1 MNYNTNISIK
11 KSYTPW
17 LFVTVMAI
25 LMSCSQSNIS
35 KSLEM
40 AEHIINESPDSTLSI
55 LREIDNDALK
65 DNQLKALYGLL
76 YTSANIKKQKVPDND
91 SLIDYSIQ
99 FFENNNDSYHLAD
112 SYYYKGMMCYAKK
125 QLEVSAHYLKK
136 AESLSIKYGYS
147 RITNKIYERLS
158 YLNYIT
164 DNKALTL
171 EYSKKYL
178 NSSIEL
184 KDRTLISRAFVMVA
198 SSYAA
203 VNLSDSAYYYLESGL
218 RYIDGVD
225 SVLKADILVDVGE
238 MYYEKGD
245 LDLSEN
251 NALQSDSI
259 HPNPHAKMLL
269 GKIEYQRGDRIKAKK
284 YWDHALSIN
293 DVKVKKELYKIVA
306 NYYAETGNY
315 DDAYVISLKLDSLND
330 TINISSK
337 TVQELQLKYD
347 RAKSES
353 ELYQK
358 ILYALVIAFLASI
371 GLLTF
376 LRFHQRRVRSY
387 NSTINTL
394 TNKNE
399 TYKSEIESFSEK
411 VNMYQHEIGLYVSK
425 VSNYEEE
432 ISKNI
437 EKIKLLKTSDRSKQ
451 KEIDELK
458 DNISTLYK
466 SIMSELQKGNTIY
479 ETIKNRKPIVHYS
492 DEDLN
497 SLVDFYKIINNK
509 VFSGWLE
516 RYTPLS
522 VRQYVFLILEDLG
535 YDDYDIADVLGVS
548 DTTVRS
554 TRSRIKKKAR
564 L

>member
-1 MNYNTNISIK
+1 MKIFRLIWFLPIS
-11 KSYTPW
+11 
-17 LFVTVMAI
+17 LFIV
-25 LMSCSQSNIS
+25 SCSQNEICS
-35 KSLEM
+35 SLKT
-40 AEHIINESPDSTLSI
+40 AEDIINDNPDSTLSI

-330 TINISSK
+330 TINKNSK
-337 TVQELQLKYD
+337 TVQELQLKFD
-347 RAKSES
+347 RVKSES

-358 ILYALVIAFLASI
+358 LLYALIFAFLASI
-371 GLLTF
+371 ALFVF
-376 LRFHQRRVRSY
+376 LRYHQRKVRLY
-387 NSTINTL
+387 NGTINSL
-394 TNKNE
+394 TNKND

-411 VNMYQHEIGLYVSK
+411 VSMYQHEIGLYVSK
-425 VSNYEEE
+425 ISNYEEE
-432 ISKNI
+432 INKNI

-466 SIMSELQKGNTIY
+466 SIMSELQKGYTIY
-479 ETIKNRKPIVHYS
+479 EIIKNKKPIVHYS

-509 VFSGWLE
+509 VFSSWIE

-535 YDDYDIADVLGVS
+535 YDDYDVADVLGVS

>member
-1 MNYNTNISIK
+1 MKIFRLIWFLPIS
-11 KSYTPW
+11 
-17 LFVTVMAI
+17 LFIV
-25 LMSCSQSNIS
+25 SCSQNEICS
-35 KSLEM
+35 SLKT
-40 AEHIINESPDSTLSI
+40 AEDIINDNPDSTLSI

-437 EKIKLLKTSDRSKQ
+437 EKLKLLKTSDRSKQ

-458 DNISTLYK
+458 DNISTFYK
-466 SIMSELQKGNTIY
+466 SIMSELQKGYTIY
-479 ETIKNRKPIVHYS
+479 EIIKNRKPIVHYS

>member
-1 MNYNTNISIK
+1 MQTNNNIAMKISRLIWFLPI
-11 KSYTPW
+11 S
-17 LFVTVMAI
+17 LFIV
-25 LMSCSQSNIS
+25 SCSQNEICS
-35 KSLEM
+35 SLKT
-40 AEHIINESPDSTLSI
+40 AEDIINDNPDSTLSI
-55 LREIDNDALK
+55 LREIDYEALK
-65 DNQLKALYGLL
+65 DNHLKALYGLL

-136 AESLSIKYGYS
+136 AESLSIEFGYS
-147 RITNKIYERLS
+147 WITNKIYERLI

-171 EYSKKYL
+171 EYSKKFL
-178 NSSIEL
+178 ESSFEL
-184 KDRTLISRAFVMVA
+184 KDRVLISRAFVMVA
-198 SSYAA
+198 SSYSA
-203 VNLSDSAYYYLESGL
+203 VNLSDSAYFYLKSGL
-218 RYIDGVD
+218 RYIDDVN
-225 SVLKADILVDVGE
+225 SILKADILVDIGE

-245 LDLSEN
+245 MDLSEN

-269 GKIEYQRGDRIKAKK
+269 GKIEYQRGDRLKAKE
-284 YWDHALSIN
+284 YWDHALSTN
-293 DVKVKKELYKIVA
+293 DVKIKKDLYKIIA
-306 NYYAETGNY
+306 NYYAEVGNY
-315 DDAYVISLKLDSLND
+315 DDAYIISLKLDSLND
-330 TINISSK
+330 TINKSSK

-358 ILYALVIAFLASI
+358 ILYALVFAFLASAA
-371 GLLTF
+371 LF
-376 LRFHQRRVRSY
+376 VSFRYHQKRVRSY
-387 NSTINTL
+387 NSTIETL
-394 TNKNE
+394 TNNND
-399 TYKSEIESFSEK
+399 TYKSEIENFTEK

-509 VFSGWLE
+509 VFTGWLE

>member
-1 MNYNTNISIK
+1 MQTNNNIAMKISRLIWFLPI
-11 KSYTPW
+11 S
-17 LFVTVMAI
+17 LFIV
-25 LMSCSQSNIS
+25 SCSQNEICS
-35 KSLEM
+35 SLKT
-40 AEHIINESPDSTLSI
+40 AEDIINDNPDSTLSI
-55 LREIDNDALK
+55 LREIDYEALK
-65 DNQLKALYGLL
+65 DNHLKALYGLL

-136 AESLSIKYGYS
+136 AESLSIEFGYS
-147 RITNKIYERLS
+147 WITNKIYERLI

-171 EYSKKYL
+171 EYSKKFL
-178 NSSIEL
+178 ESSFEL
-184 KDRTLISRAFVMVA
+184 KDRVLISRAFVMVA
-198 SSYAA
+198 SSYSA
-203 VNLSDSAYYYLESGL
+203 VNLSDSAYFYLKSGL
-218 RYIDGVD
+218 HYIDDVN
-225 SVLKADILVDVGE
+225 SILKADILVDIGE

-245 LDLSEN
+245 MDLSEN

-269 GKIEYQRGDRIKAKK
+269 GKIEYQRGDRLKAKE
-284 YWDHALSIN
+284 YWDHALSTN
-293 DVKVKKELYKIVA
+293 DVKIKKDLYKIIA
-306 NYYAETGNY
+306 NYYAEVGNY
-315 DDAYVISLKLDSLND
+315 DDAYIISLKLDSLND
-330 TINISSK
+330 TINKSSK

-358 ILYALVIAFLASI
+358 ILYALVFAFLASAA
-371 GLLTF
+371 LF
-376 LRFHQRRVRSY
+376 VSFRYHQKRVRSY
-387 NSTINTL
+387 NSTIETL
-394 TNKNE
+394 TNNND
-399 TYKSEIESFSEK
+399 TYKSEIENFTEK

-509 VFSGWLE
+509 VFTGWLE

>member
-1 MNYNTNISIK
+1 MTMFRLIWFLSIS
-11 KSYTPW
+11 
-17 LFVTVMAI
+17 LFMV
-25 LMSCSQSNIS
+25 SCSQNEVCY
-35 KSLEM
+35 SLKT
-40 AEHIINESPDSTLSI
+40 AEDIIDDNPDSTLSI
-55 LREIDNDALK
+55 LREIDYDALK

-91 SLIDYSIQ
+91 SILDYSIKI
-99 FFENNNDSYHLAD
+99 FVNNNDSYHLAD
-112 SYYYKGMMCYAKK
+112 SYYYKGMMSYVKK
-125 QLEVSAHYLKK
+125 QFEVSAQYLKK
-136 AESLSIKYGYS
+136 AESLSIEDGYS

-171 EYSKKYL
+171 EYSKKFL
-178 NSSIEL
+178 DSSFEL

-218 RYIDGVD
+218 KYINDVD

-238 MYYEKGD
+238 MYYEEGEIDMSK
-245 LDLSEN
+245 N
-251 NALQSDSI
+251 NALQSDFI

-269 GKIEYQRGDRIKAKK
+269 GKIEYLRGDTIRAKE

-293 DVKVKKELYKIVA
+293 DVKIKKELYKMVA
-306 NYYAETGNY
+306 NYYAEVGNY
-315 DDAYVISLKLDSLND
+315 NDAYTISLKLDSLND
-330 TINISSK
+330 TINKSSK
-337 TVQELQLKYD
+337 TVQELQLKFD

-358 ILYALVIAFLASI
+358 ILYTLIIAFLASI
-371 GLLTF
+371 VLLVF
-376 LRFHQRRVRSY
+376 LRFHQRTVRSY

-437 EKIKLLKTSDRSKQ
+437 EKIKMLKTSDRSKQ

-458 DNISTLYK
+458 DSISTLYK
-466 SIMSELQKGNTIY
+466 SIMSELQKGHTIY
-479 ETIKNRKPIVHYS
+479 EVIKNKKPIIHYS

-497 SLVDFYKIINNK
+497 SLVDFYKIINIK
-509 VFSGWLE
+509 VFSSWLE

-535 YDDYDIADVLGVS
+535 YDDYDVADVLGVS

-554 TRSRIKKKAR
+554 TRSRIKKKTR

>member
-1 MNYNTNISIK
+1 MQTNNNIAMKIFRLIWFL
-11 KSYTPW
+11 PIF
-17 LFVTVMAI
+17 LFIV
-25 LMSCSQSNIS
+25 SCSQNEICS
-35 KSLEM
+35 SLKT
-40 AEHIINESPDSTLSI
+40 AEDIINDNPDSTLSI

-251 NALQSDSI
+251 KALQSDSI

-458 DNISTLYK
+458 DNISTFYK
-466 SIMSELQKGNTIY
+466 SIMSELQKGYTIY
-479 ETIKNRKPIVHYS
+479 EIIKNRKPIVHYS

>member
-1 MNYNTNISIK
+1 MTMFRLIWFLPIS
-11 KSYTPW
+11 
-17 LFVTVMAI
+17 LFMV
-25 LMSCSQSNIS
+25 SCSQNEVCY
-35 KSLEM
+35 SLKT
-40 AEHIINESPDSTLSI
+40 AEDIINDNPDSTLSI
-55 LREIDNDALK
+55 LREIDYEALK
-65 DNQLKALYGLL
+65 DNHLKALYGLL

-91 SLIDYSIQ
+91 SIIDYSIKI
-99 FFENNNDSYHLAD
+99 FDDNNDSYHLAD
-112 SYYYKGMMCYAKK
+112 SYYYKGMMSYVKK
-125 QLEVSAHYLKK
+125 QFEVSAQYLKK
-136 AESLSIKYGYS
+136 AESLSIENGYS

-171 EYSKKYL
+171 EYSKKFL
-178 NSSIEL
+178 DSSFEL

-198 SSYAA
+198 SSYSA
-203 VNLSDSAYYYLESGL
+203 VNLSDSAYFYLKSGL
-218 RYIDGVD
+218 RYIDDVN
-225 SVLKADILVDVGE
+225 SILKADILVDIGE

-245 LDLSEN
+245 MDLSEN

-269 GKIEYQRGDRIKAKK
+269 GKIEYLRGDTIRAKE

-293 DVKVKKELYKIVA
+293 DVKIKKELYKMVA
-306 NYYAETGNY
+306 NYYAEVGNY
-315 DDAYVISLKLDSLND
+315 DDAYTISLKLDSLND
-330 TINISSK
+330 TINKSSK

-358 ILYALVIAFLASI
+358 ILYALVIAFLASAA
-371 GLLTF
+371 LF
-376 LRFHQRRVRSY
+376 VSFRYHQRRVKSY

-394 TNKNE
+394 TNKND
-399 TYKSEIESFSEK
+399 TYKSQIENFSEK

-437 EKIKLLKTSDRSKQ
+437 EKIKMLKTSDRSKQ

-458 DNISTLYK
+458 YNISTLYK

-479 ETIKNRKPIVHYS
+479 EIIKKKKPIVHYS

-497 SLVDFYKIINNK
+497 SLIDFYKIINIK

-516 RYTPLS
+516 QYTPLS
-522 VRQYVFLILEDLG
+522 VRQYVFLILEHLG

-554 TRSRIKKKAR
+554 TRSRIKKKTR

>member
-1 MNYNTNISIK
+1 MKIFRLIWFLPIS
-11 KSYTPW
+11 
-17 LFVTVMAI
+17 LFIV
-25 LMSCSQSNIS
+25 SCSQNEIYS
-35 KSLEM
+35 SLRT
-40 AEHIINESPDSTLSI
+40 AEDIINDNPDSTLSI
-55 LREIDNDALK
+55 LREIDYEALK
-65 DNQLKALYGLL
+65 DNHLKALYGLL
-76 YTSANIKKQKVPDND
+76 YTSANIKKQKVPDYD

-112 SYYYKGMMCYAKK
+112 SYYYKGMMSYAKK

-437 EKIKLLKTSDRSKQ
+437 EKIKILKTSDRSKQ

-466 SIMSELQKGNTIY
+466 SIMSELQKGYTIY

>member
-1 MNYNTNISIK
+1 MQTNNNIAMKISRLIWFLPI
-11 KSYTPW
+11 S
-17 LFVTVMAI
+17 LFIV
-25 LMSCSQSNIS
+25 SCSQNEICS
-35 KSLEM
+35 SLKT
-40 AEHIINESPDSTLSI
+40 AEDIINDNPDSTLSI
-55 LREIDNDALK
+55 LREIDYEALK
-65 DNQLKALYGLL
+65 DNHLKALYGLL

-458 DNISTLYK
+458 DNISTFYK
-466 SIMSELQKGNTIY
+466 SIMSELQKGYTIY
-479 ETIKNRKPIVHYS
+479 EIIKNRKPIVHYS

>member
-1 MNYNTNISIK
+1 MQTNNNIAMKISRLIWFLPI
-11 KSYTPW
+11 S
-17 LFVTVMAI
+17 LFIV
-25 LMSCSQSNIS
+25 SCSQNEICS
-35 KSLEM
+35 SLKT
-40 AEHIINESPDSTLSI
+40 AEDIINDNPDSTLSI
-55 LREIDNDALK
+55 LREIDYEALK
-65 DNQLKALYGLL
+65 DNHLKALYGLL

-91 SLIDYSIQ
+91 SLIDYSIKI
-99 FFENNNDSYHLAD
+99 FENNNDYYHLAD
-112 SYYYKGMMCYAKK
+112 AYYYKGTTNYAKK
-125 QLEVSAHYLKK
+125 QLEVGVEYLKK
-136 AESLSIKYGYS
+136 AECLSIENGYS
-147 RITNKIYERLS
+147 QITNKILERLS
-158 YLNYIT
+158 YLNYTT
-164 DNKALTL
+164 DNKDLTL
-171 EYSKKYL
+171 EYSKKFL
-178 NSSIEL
+178 DSSMEL
-184 KDRTLISRAFVMVA
+184 KDKTLISRAFIMVA

-203 VNLSDSAYYYLESGL
+203 VNMSDSAYSYIDHAL
-218 RYIDGVD
+218 RYINDVD
-225 SVLKADILVDVGE
+225 SVLKAEILVNVGE
-238 MYYEKGD
+238 MFYERGEMN
-245 LDLSEN
+245 LSEYK
-251 NALQSDSI
+251 ALQSDST
-259 HPNPHAKMLL
+259 HSNPHAKFLL
-269 GKIEYQRGDRIKAKK
+269 GKIKHQRGDTLRAKE
-284 YWDHALSIN
+284 YWDEALSVK
-293 DVKVKKELYKIVA
+293 DVKIKKELYKIIA
-306 NYYAETGNY
+306 NYYAEVGNY
-315 DDAYVISLKLDSLND
+315 NDAYIISMKLDSLND
-330 TINISSK
+330 NINNSSK
-337 TVQELQLKYD
+337 TTQELQLKYD

-358 ILYALVIAFLASI
+358 ILYALVIAFFASAA
-371 GLLTF
+371 LF
-376 LRFHQRRVRSY
+376 VSFRYHQRRVKSY

-394 TNKNE
+394 TNKND
-399 TYKSEIESFSEK
+399 TYKSQIENFSEK

-437 EKIKLLKTSDRSKQ
+437 EKIKMLKTSDRSKQ
-451 KEIDELK
+451 KEINELK
-458 DNISTLYK
+458 YNISTLYK

-554 TRSRIKKKAR
+554 TRSRIKKKTR

>member
-1 MNYNTNISIK
+1 MKISRLIWFFPI
-11 KSYTPW
+11 S
-17 LFVTVMAI
+17 LFIV
-25 LMSCSQSNIS
+25 SCSQNEICS
-35 KSLEM
+35 SLKT
-40 AEHIINESPDSTLSI
+40 AEDIINDNPDSTLSI

-112 SYYYKGMMCYAKK
+112 SYYYKGMMSYAKK

-371 GLLTF
+371 GFLTF

-458 DNISTLYK
+458 DNISTFYK
-466 SIMSELQKGNTIY
+466 SIMSELQKGYTIY
-479 ETIKNRKPIVHYS
+479 EIIKNRKPIVHYS

>member
-1 MNYNTNISIK
+1 M
-11 KSYTPW
+11 
-17 LFVTVMAI
+17 
-25 LMSCSQSNIS
+25 
-35 KSLEM
+35 
-40 AEHIINESPDSTLSI
+40 DSS
-55 LREIDNDALK
+55 
-65 DNQLKALYGLL
+65 
-76 YTSANIKKQKVPDND
+76 
-91 SLIDYSIQ
+91 
-99 FFENNNDSYHLAD
+99 F
-112 SYYYKGMMCYAKK
+112 
-125 QLEVSAHYLKK
+125 
-136 AESLSIKYGYS
+136 
-147 RITNKIYERLS
+147 
-158 YLNYIT
+158 
-164 DNKALTL
+164 
-171 EYSKKYL
+171 
-178 NSSIEL
+178 EL

-218 RYIDGVD
+218 RYIDDVD

-238 MYYEKGD
+238 MYYEKGEIEM
-245 LDLSEN
+245 SKN
-251 NALQSDSI
+251 NALQSDFI

-269 GKIEYQRGDRIKAKK
+269 GKIEYLRGDTIRAKE
-284 YWDHALSIN
+284 YWDRALSIN
-293 DVKVKKELYKIVA
+293 DVKIKKELYKMVA
-306 NYYAETGNY
+306 NYYAEIGNY
-315 DDAYVISLKLDSLND
+315 NDAYIIFLKLDSLND
-330 TINISSK
+330 TINKNSK
-337 TVQELQLKYD
+337 TVQELQLKFD

-358 ILYALVIAFLASI
+358 ILYTLIIAFLASI
-371 GLLTF
+371 ALLVF
-376 LRFHQRRVRSY
+376 LRFHHRRVRSY

-411 VNMYQHEIGLYVSK
+411 VSMYQHEIGLYVSK

-437 EKIKLLKTSDRSKQ
+437 EKIKILKTSDRSKQ

-466 SIMSELQKGNTIY
+466 SIMSELQKGHTIY
-479 ETIKNRKPIVHYS
+479 EVIKNKKPIVHYS

-509 VFSGWLE
+509 VFSSWLE

-535 YDDYDIADVLGVS
+535 YDDYDVADVLGVS

-554 TRSRIKKKAR
+554 TRSRIKKKTR

>member
-1 MNYNTNISIK
+1 MQTKNNITMTIFRLIWFLPIS
-11 KSYTPW
+11 
-17 LFVTVMAI
+17 LFME
-25 LMSCSQSNIS
+25 SCSQNEACYSF
-35 KSLEM
+35 KT
-40 AEHIINESPDSTLSI
+40 AEDIINDNPDSTLSI
-55 LREIDNDALK
+55 LREIDYDALK
-65 DNQLKALYGLL
+65 DNHLKALYGLL

-164 DNKALTL
+164 DNKAITL

-218 RYIDGVD
+218 QYIDGVD

-437 EKIKLLKTSDRSKQ
+437 EKIKSLKTSDRSKQ

-466 SIMSELQKGNTIY
+466 SIMSELQKGYTIY
-479 ETIKNRKPIVHYS
+479 EIIKNKKSIVHYT

-509 VFSGWLE
+509 VFSGWIE

>member
-1 MNYNTNISIK
+1 MQTNNNIAMKIFRLIWFLPIS
-11 KSYTPW
+11 
-17 LFVTVMAI
+17 LFIV
-25 LMSCSQSNIS
+25 SCSQNEICS
-35 KSLEM
+35 SLKT
-40 AEHIINESPDSTLSI
+40 AEDIINDNPDSTLSI

-238 MYYEKGD
+238 MYYEKGN

-458 DNISTLYK
+458 DNISTFYK
-466 SIMSELQKGNTIY
+466 SIMSELQKGYTIY
-479 ETIKNRKPIVHYS
+479 EIIKNRKPIVHYS

>member
-1 MNYNTNISIK
+1 MQTNNNIAMKIFRLIWFLPIS
-11 KSYTPW
+11 
-17 LFVTVMAI
+17 LFIV
-25 LMSCSQSNIS
+25 SCSQNEICS
-35 KSLEM
+35 SLKT
-40 AEHIINESPDSTLSI
+40 AEDIINDNPDSTLSI

-147 RITNKIYERLS
+147 RITNKIYERLI

-171 EYSKKYL
+171 EYSKKFL
-178 NSSIEL
+178 ESSFEL
-184 KDRTLISRAFVMVA
+184 KDRVLISRAFVMVA
-198 SSYAA
+198 SSYSA
-203 VNLSDSAYYYLESGL
+203 VNLSDSAYFCLKSGL
-218 RYIDGVD
+218 RYIDDVN
-225 SVLKADILVDVGE
+225 SILKADILVDIGE

-245 LDLSEN
+245 MDLSEN

-269 GKIEYQRGDRIKAKK
+269 GKIEYQRGDRLKAKE
-284 YWDHALSIN
+284 YWDHALSTN
-293 DVKVKKELYKIVA
+293 DVKIKKDLYKIIA
-306 NYYAETGNY
+306 NYYAEVGNY
-315 DDAYVISLKLDSLND
+315 DDAYIISLKLDSLND
-330 TINISSK
+330 TINKSSK

-358 ILYALVIAFLASI
+358 ILYALVIAFLTSI

-458 DNISTLYK
+458 DNISTFYK
-466 SIMSELQKGNTIY
+466 SIMSELQKGYTIY
-479 ETIKNRKPIVHYS
+479 EIIKNRKPIVHYS

-535 YDDYDIADVLGVS
+535 YGDYDIADVLGVS

-554 TRSRIKKKAR
+554 TRSRIKKKTR

>member
-1 MNYNTNISIK
+1 MKTNNNIAMKISRLIWFLPI
-11 KSYTPW
+11 S
-17 LFVTVMAI
+17 LFIV
-25 LMSCSQSNIS
+25 SCSQNEIYS
-35 KSLEM
+35 SLKT
-40 AEHIINESPDSTLSI
+40 AEDIINHNPDSTLSI
-55 LREIDNDALK
+55 LREIDYEALENDH
-65 DNQLKALYGLL
+65 LKALYGLL

-91 SLIDYSIQ
+91 SLIDYSIN
-99 FFENNNDSYHLAD
+99 FFEISNDSYHLAD
-112 SYYYKGMMCYAKK
+112 SYYYKGMMSYAKK
-125 QLEVSAHYLKK
+125 QLEVSAHYLKQ

-269 GKIEYQRGDRIKAKK
+269 GKIKYQRGDRLKAKN

-306 NYYAETGNY
+306 NYHAETGNY

-437 EKIKLLKTSDRSKQ
+437 ERIKLLKTSDRSKQ

-458 DNISTLYK
+458 DNISILYE
-466 SIMSELQKGNTIY
+466 SVMLELQKGYTIY
-479 ETIKNRKPIVHYS
+479 ETIKNKKPIVHYS

-509 VFSGWLE
+509 VFSGWIE

-535 YDDYDIADVLGVS
+535 YDDYDVADVLGVS

-554 TRSRIKKKAR
+554 TRSRIKKKTR

>member
-1 MNYNTNISIK
+1 MQTNNNIAMKISRLIWFLPI
-11 KSYTPW
+11 S
-17 LFVTVMAI
+17 LFIV
-25 LMSCSQSNIS
+25 SCSQNEICS
-35 KSLEM
+35 SLKT
-40 AEHIINESPDSTLSI
+40 AEDIINDNPDSTLSI
-55 LREIDNDALK
+55 LREIDYEALK
-65 DNQLKALYGLL
+65 DNHLKALYGLL

-136 AESLSIKYGYS
+136 AESLSIEFGYS
-147 RITNKIYERLS
+147 WITNKIYERLI

-171 EYSKKYL
+171 EYSKKFL
-178 NSSIEL
+178 ESSFEL
-184 KDRTLISRAFVMVA
+184 KDRVLISRAFVMVA
-198 SSYAA
+198 SSYSA
-203 VNLSDSAYYYLESGL
+203 VNLSDSAYFYLKSGL
-218 RYIDGVD
+218 RYIDDVN
-225 SVLKADILVDVGE
+225 SILKADILVDIGE

-245 LDLSEN
+245 MDLSEN

-269 GKIEYQRGDRIKAKK
+269 GKIEYQRGDRLKAKE
-284 YWDHALSIN
+284 YWDHALSTN
-293 DVKVKKELYKIVA
+293 DVKIKKDLYKIIA
-306 NYYAETGNY
+306 NYYAEVGNY
-315 DDAYVISLKLDSLND
+315 DDAYIISLKLDSLND
-330 TINISSK
+330 TINKNSK

-358 ILYALVIAFLASI
+358 ILYALVFAFLASAA
-371 GLLTF
+371 LF
-376 LRFHQRRVRSY
+376 VSFRYHQKRVRSY
-387 NSTINTL
+387 NSTIETL
-394 TNKNE
+394 TNNND
-399 TYKSEIESFSEK
+399 TYKSEIENFTEK

-509 VFSGWLE
+509 VFTGWLE

>member
-1 MNYNTNISIK
+1 MKIFRLIWFLPIS
-11 KSYTPW
+11 
-17 LFVTVMAI
+17 LFIV
-25 LMSCSQSNIS
+25 SCSQNEICS
-35 KSLEM
+35 SLKT
-40 AEHIINESPDSTLSI
+40 AEDIINDNPDSTLSI

-251 NALQSDSI
+251 NALQSDSL

-315 DDAYVISLKLDSLND
+315 DEAYVISLKLDSLND

-458 DNISTLYK
+458 DNISTFYK
-466 SIMSELQKGNTIY
+466 SIMSELQKGYTIY
-479 ETIKNRKPIVHYS
+479 EIIKNRKPIVHYS

-522 VRQYVFLILEDLG
+522 VRQYVFFILEDLG

>member
-1 MNYNTNISIK
+1 MKISRLIWFLPI
-11 KSYTPW
+11 S
-17 LFVTVMAI
+17 LFIV
-25 LMSCSQSNIS
+25 SCSQNEIYS
-35 KSLEM
+35 SLKT
-40 AEHIINESPDSTLSI
+40 AEDIINNNPDSTLSI
-55 LREIDNDALK
+55 LREIDYEALENDH
-65 DNQLKALYGLL
+65 LKALYGLL

-99 FFENNNDSYHLAD
+99 FFENINDSYHLAD

-164 DNKALTL
+164 DNKAITL

-437 EKIKLLKTSDRSKQ
+437 EKIKILKTSDRSKQ

>member
-1 MNYNTNISIK
+1 MKITRLICFLPIS
-11 KSYTPW
+11 
-17 LFVTVMAI
+17 LFIV
-25 LMSCSQSNIS
+25 SCSQNEICS
-35 KSLEM
+35 SLKT
-40 AEHIINESPDSTLSI
+40 AEDIINDNPDSTLSI

-112 SYYYKGMMCYAKK
+112 SYYYKGMMSYAKK

-371 GLLTF
+371 CFLTF

-458 DNISTLYK
+458 DNISTFYK
-466 SIMSELQKGNTIY
+466 SIMSELQKGYTIY
-479 ETIKNRKPIVHYS
+479 EIIKNRKPIVHYS

>member
-1 MNYNTNISIK
+1 MKISRLIWFLPI
-11 KSYTPW
+11 S
-17 LFVTVMAI
+17 LFI
-25 LMSCSQSNIS
+25 ISCSQNEIYS
-35 KSLEM
+35 SLKT
-40 AEHIINESPDSTLSI
+40 AEDIINDNPDSTLSI
-55 LREIDNDALK
+55 LREIDYEALK

-91 SLIDYSIQ
+91 SIMDYSIKI
-99 FFENNNDSYHLAD
+99 FEYNNDSYHLAD
-112 SYYYKGMMCYAKK
+112 SYYYKGMISYAKK
-125 QLEVSAHYLKK
+125 QFEVSAQYLKK
-136 AESLSIKYGYS
+136 AESLSIEYGYS

-269 GKIEYQRGDRIKAKK
+269 GKIEYQRGDRIKAKN

-337 TVQELQLKYD
+337 TVQEFQLKYD

-466 SIMSELQKGNTIY
+466 SIMSELQKGYTIY
-479 ETIKNRKPIVHYS
+479 EIIKNRKPIVHYS

>member
-1 MNYNTNISIK
+1 MQTNNNIAMKIFRLIWFLPIS
-11 KSYTPW
+11 
-17 LFVTVMAI
+17 LFIV
-25 LMSCSQSNIS
+25 SCSQNEIYS
-35 KSLEM
+35 SLRT
-40 AEHIINESPDSTLSI
+40 AEDIINDNPDSTLSI
-55 LREIDNDALK
+55 LREIDYEALK
-65 DNQLKALYGLL
+65 DNHLKALYGLL

-112 SYYYKGMMCYAKK
+112 SYYYKGMMSYAKK

-437 EKIKLLKTSDRSKQ
+437 EKIKILKTSDRSKQ

-466 SIMSELQKGNTIY
+466 SIMSELQKGYTIY
-479 ETIKNRKPIVHYS
+479 EIIKNKKPIVHYS

>member
-1 MNYNTNISIK
+1 MKIFRLIWFLPIS
-11 KSYTPW
+11 
-17 LFVTVMAI
+17 LFIV
-25 LMSCSQSNIS
+25 SCSQNEICS
-35 KSLEM
+35 SLKT
-40 AEHIINESPDSTLSI
+40 AEDIINDNPDSTLSI

-99 FFENNNDSYHLAD
+99 FFDNNNDSYHLAD

-330 TINISSK
+330 AINISSK

-358 ILYALVIAFLASI
+358 ILYALVIAFLTSI

-458 DNISTLYK
+458 DNISTFYK
-466 SIMSELQKGNTIY
+466 SIMSELQKGYTIY
-479 ETIKNRKPIVHYS
+479 EIIKNRKPIVHYS

-535 YDDYDIADVLGVS
+535 YGDYDIADVLGVS

-554 TRSRIKKKAR
+554 TRSRIKKKTR

>member
-1 MNYNTNISIK
+1 MKISRLIWFLPI
-11 KSYTPW
+11 S
-17 LFVTVMAI
+17 LFIV
-25 LMSCSQSNIS
+25 SCSQNEICS
-35 KSLEM
+35 SLKT
-40 AEHIINESPDSTLSI
+40 AEDIINDNPDSTLSI
-55 LREIDNDALK
+55 LREIDYEALK
-65 DNQLKALYGLL
+65 DNHLKALYGLL

-136 AESLSIKYGYS
+136 AESLSIEFGYS
-147 RITNKIYERLS
+147 WITNKIYERLI

-171 EYSKKYL
+171 EYSKKFL
-178 NSSIEL
+178 ESSFEL
-184 KDRTLISRAFVMVA
+184 KDRVLISRAFVMVA
-198 SSYAA
+198 SSYSA
-203 VNLSDSAYYYLESGL
+203 VNLSDSAYFYLKSGL
-218 RYIDGVD
+218 RYIDDVN
-225 SVLKADILVDVGE
+225 SILKADILVDIGE

-245 LDLSEN
+245 MDLSET

-269 GKIEYQRGDRIKAKK
+269 GKIEYQRGDRLKAKE
-284 YWDHALSIN
+284 YWNHALSTN
-293 DVKVKKELYKIVA
+293 DVKIKKDLYKIIA
-306 NYYAETGNY
+306 NYYAEVGNY
-315 DDAYVISLKLDSLND
+315 DDAYIISLKLDSLND
-330 TINISSK
+330 TINKSSK

-358 ILYALVIAFLASI
+358 ILYALVFAFLASAA
-371 GLLTF
+371 LF
-376 LRFHQRRVRSY
+376 VSFRYHQKRVRSY
-387 NSTINTL
+387 NSTIETL
-394 TNKNE
+394 TNNND
-399 TYKSEIESFSEK
+399 TYKSEIENFTEK

-509 VFSGWLE
+509 VFTGWLE

>member
-1 MNYNTNISIK
+1 MQTNNNIAMKIFRLIWFLPIS
-11 KSYTPW
+11 
-17 LFVTVMAI
+17 LFIV
-25 LMSCSQSNIS
+25 SCSQNEIYS
-35 KSLEM
+35 SLKT
-40 AEHIINESPDSTLSI
+40 AEDIINDNPDSTLSI

-330 TINISSK
+330 AINISSK

-458 DNISTLYK
+458 DNISTFYK
-466 SIMSELQKGNTIY
+466 SIMSELQKGYTIY
-479 ETIKNRKPIVHYS
+479 EIIKNRKPIVHYS

-554 TRSRIKKKAR
+554 TRSRIKKKTR

>member
-1 MNYNTNISIK
+1 MQTNNNIAMKISRLIWFLPI
-11 KSYTPW
+11 S
-17 LFVTVMAI
+17 LFIV
-25 LMSCSQSNIS
+25 SCSQNEIYS
-35 KSLEM
+35 SLKT
-40 AEHIINESPDSTLSI
+40 AEDIINDNPDSTLSI
-55 LREIDNDALK
+55 LREIDYEALK

-91 SLIDYSIQ
+91 SIMDYSIKI
-99 FFENNNDSYHLAD
+99 FEYNNDSYHLAD
-112 SYYYKGMMCYAKK
+112 SYYYKGMISYAKK
-125 QLEVSAHYLKK
+125 QFEVSAQYLKK
-136 AESLSIKYGYS
+136 AESLSIEYGYS

-259 HPNPHAKMLL
+259 YPNPHAKMLL
-269 GKIEYQRGDRIKAKK
+269 GKIEYQRGDRIKAKN

-337 TVQELQLKYD
+337 TVQEFQLKYD

-466 SIMSELQKGNTIY
+466 SIMSELQKGYTIY
-479 ETIKNRKPIVHYS
+479 EIIKNKKPIVHYS

>member
-1 MNYNTNISIK
+1 MKIFRLIWFLPIS
-11 KSYTPW
+11 
-17 LFVTVMAI
+17 LFIV
-25 LMSCSQSNIS
+25 SCSQNEICS
-35 KSLEM
+35 SLKT
-40 AEHIINESPDSTLSI
+40 AEDIINDNPDSTLSI

-245 LDLSEN
+245 LGLSEN

-358 ILYALVIAFLASI
+358 ILYALVIAFLTSI

-458 DNISTLYK
+458 DNISTFYK
-466 SIMSELQKGNTIY
+466 SIMSELQKGYTIY
-479 ETIKNRKPIVHYS
+479 EIIKNRKPIVHYS

>member
-1 MNYNTNISIK
+1 MQTNNNIAMKISRLIWFLPI
-11 KSYTPW
+11 S
-17 LFVTVMAI
+17 LFIV
-25 LMSCSQSNIS
+25 SCSQNEICS
-35 KSLEM
+35 SLKT
-40 AEHIINESPDSTLSI
+40 AEDIINDNPDSTLSI
-55 LREIDNDALK
+55 LREIDYEALK
-65 DNQLKALYGLL
+65 DNHLKALYGLL

-136 AESLSIKYGYS
+136 AESLSIEFGYS
-147 RITNKIYERLS
+147 WITNKIYERLI

-164 DNKALTL
+164 DNKDLTL
-171 EYSKKYL
+171 EYSKKFL
-178 NSSIEL
+178 ESSFEL
-184 KDRTLISRAFVMVA
+184 KDRVLISRAFVMVA
-198 SSYAA
+198 SSYSA
-203 VNLSDSAYYYLESGL
+203 VNLSDSAYFYLKSGL
-218 RYIDGVD
+218 RYIDDVN
-225 SVLKADILVDVGE
+225 SILKADILVDIGE

-245 LDLSEN
+245 MDLSEN

-269 GKIEYQRGDRIKAKK
+269 GKIEYQRGDRLKAKE
-284 YWDHALSIN
+284 YWDHALSTN
-293 DVKVKKELYKIVA
+293 DVKIKKDLYKIIA
-306 NYYAETGNY
+306 NYYAEVGNY
-315 DDAYVISLKLDSLND
+315 DDAYIISLKLDSLND
-330 TINISSK
+330 TINKSSK

-358 ILYALVIAFLASI
+358 ILYALVIAFLASAA
-371 GLLTF
+371 LF
-376 LRFHQRRVRSY
+376 VSFRYHQKRVRSY
-387 NSTINTL
+387 NSTIETL
-394 TNKNE
+394 TNNND
-399 TYKSEIESFSEK
+399 TYKSEIENFTEK

-492 DEDLN
+492 DGDLN

-509 VFSGWLE
+509 VFTGWLE

>member
-55 LREIDNDALK
+55 LREINYEALE

-91 SLIDYSIQ
+91 SLIDYSIN
-99 FFENNNDSYHLAD
+99 FFEISNDSYHLAD
-112 SYYYKGMMCYAKK
+112 SYYYKGMMSYAKK

-238 MYYEKGD
+238 MYYEKGN

-458 DNISTLYK
+458 DNISTFYK
-466 SIMSELQKGNTIY
+466 SIMSELQKGYTIY
-479 ETIKNRKPIVHYS
+479 EIIKNRKPIVHYS

-535 YDDYDIADVLGVS
+535 YGDYDIADVLGVS

>member
-1 MNYNTNISIK
+1 MKISRLIWFLPI
-11 KSYTPW
+11 S
-17 LFVTVMAI
+17 LFIV
-25 LMSCSQSNIS
+25 SCSQNEICS
-35 KSLEM
+35 SLKT
-40 AEHIINESPDSTLSI
+40 AEDIINDNPDSTLSI
-55 LREIDNDALK
+55 LREIDYEALK
-65 DNQLKALYGLL
+65 DNHLKALYGLL

-136 AESLSIKYGYS
+136 AESLSIEFGYS
-147 RITNKIYERLS
+147 WITNKIYERLI

-171 EYSKKYL
+171 EYSKKFL
-178 NSSIEL
+178 ESSFEL
-184 KDRTLISRAFVMVA
+184 KDRVLISRAFVMVA
-198 SSYAA
+198 SSYSA
-203 VNLSDSAYYYLESGL
+203 VNLSDSAYFYLKSGL
-218 RYIDGVD
+218 RYIDDVN
-225 SVLKADILVDVGE
+225 SILKADILVDIGE
-238 MYYEKGD
+238 MYYEKGNM
-245 LDLSEN
+245 DLSEN

-269 GKIEYQRGDRIKAKK
+269 GKIEYQRGDRLKAKE
-284 YWDHALSIN
+284 YWDHALSTN
-293 DVKVKKELYKIVA
+293 DVKIKKDLYKIIA
-306 NYYAETGNY
+306 NYYAEVGNY
-315 DDAYVISLKLDSLND
+315 DDAYIISLKLDSLND
-330 TINISSK
+330 TINKSSK

-358 ILYALVIAFLASI
+358 ILYALVFAFLASAA
-371 GLLTF
+371 LF
-376 LRFHQRRVRSY
+376 VSFRYHQKRVRSY
-387 NSTINTL
+387 NSTIETL
-394 TNKNE
+394 TNNND
-399 TYKSEIESFSEK
+399 TYKSEIENFTEK

-509 VFSGWLE
+509 VFTGWLE

>member
-1 MNYNTNISIK
+1 MQTNNNIAMKIFRLIWFLPIS
-11 KSYTPW
+11 
-17 LFVTVMAI
+17 LFIV
-25 LMSCSQSNIS
+25 SCSQNEICS
-35 KSLEM
+35 SLKT
-40 AEHIINESPDSTLSI
+40 AEDIINDNPDSTLSI
-55 LREIDNDALK
+55 LREIDYEALK
-65 DNQLKALYGLL
+65 DNHLKALYGLL
-76 YTSANIKKQKVPDND
+76 YTSANIKKQKVPDYD

-112 SYYYKGMMCYAKK
+112 SYYYKGMMSYAKK

-466 SIMSELQKGNTIY
+466 SIMSELQKGYTIY
-479 ETIKNRKPIVHYS
+479 EIIKNKKPIVHYS

>member
-1 MNYNTNISIK
+1 MQTNNNIAMKIFRLIWFLPIS
-11 KSYTPW
+11 
-17 LFVTVMAI
+17 LFIV
-25 LMSCSQSNIS
+25 SCSQNEICS
-35 KSLEM
+35 SLKT
-40 AEHIINESPDSTLSI
+40 AEDIINDNPDSTLSI

-458 DNISTLYK
+458 DNISTFYK
-466 SIMSELQKGNTIY
+466 SIMSELQKGYTIY
-479 ETIKNRKPIVHYS
+479 EIIKNRKPIVHYS

-535 YDDYDIADVLGVS
+535 YGDYDIADVLGVS

-554 TRSRIKKKAR
+554 TRSRIKKKTR

>member
-1 MNYNTNISIK
+1 MQTNNNIAMKISRLIWFFPI
-11 KSYTPW
+11 S
-17 LFVTVMAI
+17 LFIV
-25 LMSCSQSNIS
+25 SCSQNEICS
-35 KSLEM
+35 SLKT
-40 AEHIINESPDSTLSI
+40 AEDIINDNPDSTLSI

-112 SYYYKGMMCYAKK
+112 SYYYKGMMSYAKK

-371 GLLTF
+371 GFLTF

-458 DNISTLYK
+458 DNISTFYK
-466 SIMSELQKGNTIY
+466 SIMSELQKGYTIY
-479 ETIKNRKPIVHYS
+479 EIIKNRKPIVHYS